1 MGATGMSV
9 TKRGGAK
16 VKMKANLVGGKANAN
31 GTVSQMQAVVR
42 QSKSN
47 PSAVTKPLAQRKVRG
62 GTISKRS
69 KAGKQI
75 AGYTSG
81 KTAKTR
87 ATKAQNAAM
96 KKK

>member
-42 QSKSN
+42 PSKSN

-62 GTISKRS
+62 GTISNRS

-87 ATKAQNAAM
+87 GGKKPSAA
-96 KKK
+96 KK